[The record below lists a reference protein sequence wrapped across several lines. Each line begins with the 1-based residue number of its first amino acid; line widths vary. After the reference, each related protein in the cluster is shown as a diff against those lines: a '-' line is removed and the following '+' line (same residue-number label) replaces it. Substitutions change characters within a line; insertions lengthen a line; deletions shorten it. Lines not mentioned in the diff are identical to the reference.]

1 MSMNLYWIAPNG
13 KQEEFPYQTRTDL
26 SYAVMKSKNT
36 DEILKLFEED
46 LKGRSACYRVAYLT
60 EIKTLLKK
68 GYKFGIS

>member
-1 MSMNLYWIAPNG
+1 MSMNLYWIVPNG

-36 DEILKLFEED
+36 DEILKLFEKD
-46 LKGRSACYRVAYLT
+46 LKDSWDYYGKEHFY
-60 EIKTLLKK
+60 EIKNYLKK